1 MRSPMKPVTL
11 AIIAV
16 AVAAACSTAVAA
28 APPTVP
34 VLVQKVRTQ
43 TLAQTV
49 TAYGQL
55 VPNPQTLQWFSA
67 TLAGKVSSVA
77 VTVGSTVKPGQVIAH
92 IKPTPQ
98 TRAKLQSAQSQLA
111 SAKAQLKQTQALVQ
125 NGLGTLSSLATARN
139 NVATVRSKLAALTAD
154 GVSEKGQILKAAQAG
169 VITQI
174 MATPGQWVNA
184 GARVAALAPSNS
196 LWVRLGLTPRRAARV
211 KTGAAVRLVP
221 VFASGKPVAAKVLRV
236 AGQAN
241 AKTGLVDAEVAL
253 PASTRGFFAGE
264 WVTGVIVMSHLTL
277 PTVPRSAVLHDN
289 QGYYLFVVRGG
300 KAHRVNVQPRV
311 RDNGQIGIEGLKAG
325 ATVVIQGNF
334 ELADGLAVRIES
346 NAKTPATTS

>member
-1 MRSPMKPVTL
+1 MKPMAL

-16 AVAAACSTAVAA
+16 AFAATDTVAMAATP
-28 APPTVP
+28 PPTVP
-34 VLVQKVRTQ
+34 VSVQKVRSQ
-43 TLAQTV
+43 TLAETV

-55 VPNPQTLQWFSA
+55 VPNPQTLQWLSA

-77 VTVGSTVKPGQVIAH
+77 VTVGSTVKQGQVIAR

-98 TRAKLQSAQSQLA
+98 TRAQLQSAQSQLA

-125 NGLGTLSSLATARN
+125 SGLGTLSSLATARN
-139 NVATVRSKLAALTAD
+139 NVAIARSKLAALTAD
-154 GVSEKGQILKAAQAG
+154 GVSKKGQMLKATQAG

-211 KTGAAVRLVP
+211 KAGAAVQLVP
-221 VFASGKPVAAKVLRV
+221 VFAAGKPVATKVLRV

-241 AKTGLVDAEVAL
+241 PTTGLIDAEVAL
-253 PASTRGFFAGE
+253 PASAAGLYAGE
-264 WVTGVIVMSHLTL
+264 WVTGTLVLGHLTL

-289 QGYYLFVVRGG
+289 AGYYVFVVRGG

-325 ATVVIQGNF
+325 ATVVTQGNF
-334 ELADGLAVRIES
+334 ELADGLAVRIEN
-346 NAKTPATTS
+346 NAKTPAAAS